1 MPDFSDA
8 QTIGI
13 LTATGMILALVAAVT
28 GIISV
33 RQGAR
38 AWRASQRPLL
48 QAFVTQNPEDGLVTA
63 TISNTG
69 AGSANGTT
77 FVIVFGDSFVWGL
90 LGILEPG
97 RRVVITTHEP
107 LPNIAEGFA
116 GLVSCYENGTAQA
129 FFFTG
134 ERRIYKTRPW
144 RRRIPTDDEML
155 AEVYP
160 EVSLRGLRQVKWHVP
175 MVTQP

>member
-13 LTATGMILALVAAVT
+13 LTAIGMILALVAAVT

-77 FVIVFGDSFVWGL
+77 FVIVLALLCLGPSRDSRTRAAGRDYDARAAAQYRGGIRRFGVLLRERDS
-90 LGILEPG
+90 
-97 RRVVITTHEP
+97 
-107 LPNIAEGFA
+107 A
-116 GLVSCYENGTAQA
+116 GVL
-129 FFFTG
+129 FH
-134 ERRIYKTRPW
+134 R
-144 RRRIPTDDEML
+144 
-155 AEVYP
+155 
-160 EVSLRGLRQVKWHVP
+160 
-175 MVTQP
+175 